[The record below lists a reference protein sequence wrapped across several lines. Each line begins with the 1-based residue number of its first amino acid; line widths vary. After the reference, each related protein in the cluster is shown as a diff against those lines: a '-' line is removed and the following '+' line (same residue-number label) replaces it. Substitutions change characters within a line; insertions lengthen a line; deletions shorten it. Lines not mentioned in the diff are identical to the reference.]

1 MKIDAKE
8 LRAAADAHEQR
19 LASPLWTP
27 SDREQG
33 NSWLDSFASS
43 TPAGPSL
50 ESAPLT
56 RRRTQSGDEDEWEPE
71 NQPRLESRERAVE
84 TLTDRLKRR
93 PAGSED
99 VPGWLES
106 AAGDPHDYDSP
117 DASRTAVCARVLP
130 STYHRLRS
138 IQRRIG
144 LRTTAAAWEMLLRL
158 GIAAAERLPTR

>member
-8 LRAAADAHEQR
+8 LRAAADAHERR

-27 SDREQG
+27 SDREKDNG
-33 NSWLDSFASS
+33 WVDWMASAAAAES
-43 TPAGPSL
+43 TP
-50 ESAPLT
+50 ESAPQTARKVRENL
-56 RRRTQSGDEDEWEPE
+56 DDEWEPE
-71 NQPRLESRERAVE
+71 DQPHLEYRERAAA
-84 TLTDRLKRR
+84 TLADELKRR
-93 PAGSED
+93 PMGSED
-99 VPGWLES
+99 VPSWLEL
-106 AAGDPHDYDSP
+106 AAGDPHDYDAP